1 MINET
6 INELPKDTNDEVTI
20 KRGRGRPRVEPKP
33 KPIKEKKHS
42 LFLDDPKAYF
52 KNIIMIKPK
61 EILYAHIV
69 RKDLHVIVALHDIL
83 KKVRIVKLLDW
94 RNCQI
99 IKMKSYTKISKLSKV
114 TEFRY

>member
-6 INELPKDTNDEVTI
+6 IKELPKDTNDEVTI

-52 KNIIMIKPK
+52 RKYYNDKTKGNIICPNCQKGLTCNSSITRHLK
-61 EILYAHIV
+61 ESKNCKIIRLE
-69 RKDLHVIVALHDIL
+69 
-83 KKVRIVKLLDW
+83 KLLNNKDEP
-94 RNCQI
+94 
-99 IKMKSYTKISKLSKV
+99 V
-114 TEFRY
+114 D